1 MMTPGKELD
10 DLCLGLEET
19 FAESTDLEEIL
30 RVFSK
35 IKANLGLSQM
45 PETFQEV
52 FSKLQEELSARIPHR
67 YSELFRLLKQRSTNK
82 EYYHNNVASG
92 LRVLILGRRC
102 FRKLILM
109 NIYDSITK

>member
-1 MMTPGKELD
+1 MTSSKVLD

-52 FSKLQEELSARIPHR
+52 FSKLQEELSAKIPHR

-82 EYYHNNVASG
+82 EYCQNNVASG
-92 LRVLILGRRC
+92 LRVLILGRRY

-109 NIYDSITK
+109 NISDWMTK